1 MKKLTLACML
11 VLAGCSTAQV
21 DWQQD
26 SQMLVAQS
34 EVKLSSNLWVN
45 KMPQIGEAQ
54 EQTLNGSIYLKSD
67 TSLPATLELNSVTLR
82 QGEDLWLLDGDAIE
96 VRTHSENSWEIAFQ
110 WQLDVLPNLPIDIAV
125 ETKNEDKVEWLVEK
139 GVNIDAIY

>member
-82 QGEDLWLLDGDAIE
+82 QGENIWLLDGDAIE
-96 VRTHSENSWEIAFQ
+96 VRTHSESSWEIAFQ

-125 ETKNEDKVEWLVEK
+125 ETKNGDKVEWLVEK